1 MERVGERNM
10 ADAMAQPFF
19 FPGGEHGV
27 LLIHGFTGSSGHMR
41 LLGEHL
47 HAVGFTVRG
56 INLPGHGSRLEDMGK
71 YTWKDWL
78 QASKMAVAEMQE
90 QCRYVSVAGLSMG
103 GVLTLLVAEQMEIT
117 AAAPISAPMGVQNR
131 FLPFAR
137 LGSLVMKTTY
147 WQRDREREQ
156 LLDQR
161 YDYGYAGFPTKSA
174 ADLYHLMRLARRNL
188 YAVTCPVLVVQSRKD
203 ETITADSAEVI
214 VNGVS
219 SQRRGVMPLVLFW
232 NFSGHSAYHSL
243 KTSAFKISEWMAAT
257 PLTKL
262 EPYTARFAMCTR
274 RSRIMRISSA
284 PCAWRRFS
292 SRASW
297 RSISRIT
304 RSSSGETSLSS
315 EASQHSSASRMT
327 VWFV

>member
-1 MERVGERNM
+1 M
-10 ADAMAQPFF
+10 
-19 FPGGEHGV
+19 
-27 LLIHGFTGSSGHMR
+27 LLIHGFTGSSSHMR

-47 HAVGFTVRG
+47 HAAGFTVRG

-117 AAAPISAPMGVQNR
+117 AAPISAPMGVQNR

-219 SQRRGVMPLVLFW
+219 SQRRGVM
-232 NFSGHSAYHSL
+232 Y
-243 KTSAFKISEWMAAT
+243 
-257 PLTKL
+257 L
-262 EPYTARFAMCTR
+262 EDVPHVCT
-274 RSRIMRISSA
+274 
-284 PCAWRRFS
+284 
-292 SRASW
+292 
-297 RSISRIT
+297 ISREHAHIAQALEELF
-304 RSSSGETSLSS
+304 RKAET
-315 EASQHSSASRMT
+315 EKTA
-327 VWFV
+327 

>member
-19 FPGGEHGV
+19 FPGGEHGA
-27 LLIHGFTGSSGHMR
+27 LLIDGFTGSSSHMR

-56 INLPGHGSRLEDMGK
+56 INLPGHGNRLEDMGK

-78 QASKMAVAEMQE
+78 QASKTGGGGDAGAMPLCECSGVVHGGRADAAGGWSRWRLPPRPPFRPPWAY
-90 QCRYVSVAGLSMG
+90 RYRV
-103 GVLTLLVAEQMEIT
+103 
-117 AAAPISAPMGVQNR
+117 P
-131 FLPFAR
+131 PFAR
-137 LGSLVMKTTY
+137 LGSLVMKTTDR
-147 WQRDREREQ
+147 QRDREREQ

-214 VNGVS
+214 RE
-219 SQRRGVMPLVLFW
+219 RR
-232 NFSGHSAYHSL
+232 
-243 KTSAFKISEWMAAT
+243 
-257 PLTKL
+257 
-262 EPYTARFAMCTR
+262 
-274 RSRIMRISSA
+274 
-284 PCAWRRFS
+284 
-292 SRASW
+292 
-297 RSISRIT
+297 
-304 RSSSGETSLSS
+304 
-315 EASQHSSASRMT
+315 
-327 VWFV
+327 

>member
-219 SQRRGVMPLVLFW
+219 SQRRGVM
-232 NFSGHSAYHSL
+232 Y
-243 KTSAFKISEWMAAT
+243 
-257 PLTKL
+257 L
-262 EPYTARFAMCTR
+262 EDVPHVCT
-274 RSRIMRISSA
+274 
-284 PCAWRRFS
+284 
-292 SRASW
+292 
-297 RSISRIT
+297 ISREHAHIAQALEELF
-304 RSSSGETSLSS
+304 RKAET
-315 EASQHSSASRMT
+315 EKTA
-327 VWFV
+327 